1 MNFRNLFKISSSSV
15 LRLTHG
21 IFCQISNVTILEM
34 IRGDWLKAQWCQIA
48 WLHQS
53 GVTENSFW
61 PKSIE
66 KLRGIKN
73 SAKPQIALHGLVIQ
87 LRRVCAKSWVF
98 SQEGP
103 RTPLWQAAASI
114 LGAPTYVYAQCAC
127 AVCTRQLSVCIF
139 LCKCRHSMAFAF
151 GWRRSVT
158 LFVYCC
164 PL

>member
-21 IFCQISNVTILEM
+21 IFRQISNVTILEM

-87 LRRVCAKSWVF
+87 LRRVCTKSWVF

-103 RTPLWQAAASI
+103 RTPLWGKGSKIFQVENNGLHSTLI
-114 LGAPTYVYAQCAC
+114 RITLTSFVY
-127 AVCTRQLSVCIF
+127 RGKMNR
-139 LCKCRHSMAFAF
+139 LCKQ
-151 GWRRSVT
+151 
-158 LFVYCC
+158 LFTF
-164 PL
+164 

>member
-1 MNFRNLFKISSSSV
+1 MIIESKYQNMKKFRNWVKISSSSV

-21 IFCQISNVTILEM
+21 IFRQISNVTILEM

-48 WLHQS
+48 WLLQS
-53 GVTENSFW
+53 GVTENYFR

-103 RTPLWQAAASI
+103 RTPLWSK
-114 LGAPTYVYAQCAC
+114 LYSN
-127 AVCTRQLSVCIF
+127 QLAWCKYHSSSNFF
-139 LCKCRHSMAFAF
+139 LIWTK
-151 GWRRSVT
+151 WVN
-158 LFVYCC
+158 
-164 PL
+164 PDNPK